1 MNQELILDYCFYLKK
16 RLFISDGS
24 FIMPAPTEI
33 LHLKCCIC
41 KNRIFLSDRRRNVCI
56 NYTPRKERF
65 LEYTGII
72 MSVRPSVRP
81 SFCLWKFVNGPYIL
95 CRNTGSFYFTK
106 TMLWFEGHVCHDLDK
121 NQLFVTFLITYWDF
135 GLTIDNICKTAFA
148 MA

>member
-24 FIMPAPTEI
+24 FIMPAPTDI

-41 KNRIFLSDRRRNVCI
+41 KTRIFLSDRRRNVCI
-56 NYTPRKERF
+56 NYFIPPPPIPPAKNVFWNIRE
-65 LEYTGII
+65 
-72 MSVRPSVRP
+72 S
-81 SFCLWKFVNGPYIL
+81 YIL

-121 NQLFVTFLITYWDF
+121 NQLFVTFLKTYWDF
-135 GLTIDNICKTAFA
+135 GLTIDNICKTVFA

>member
-56 NYTPRKERF
+56 NYFISPAKNVFWNIRESSCS
-65 LEYTGII
+65 
-72 MSVRPSVRP
+72 SVLLFVR
-81 SFCLWKFVNGPYIL
+81 KFVNGPYIL

-121 NQLFVTFLITYWDF
+121 NQLFVTFLKTYWDF
-135 GLTIDNICKTAFA
+135 GLTIENICKTAFA